1 MTIRSWRSRLAVLL
15 VAGGAA
21 CHAWPQADAL
31 IAGAFSALK
40 PGSALPGEWKAV
52 GPSRE
57 ARQTRYTLVEDNG
70 ATVIRAESKATASGL
85 TRRIKVNAADYPV
98 LRWRWKVANILTTSD
113 LRTKEG
119 DDYPARVYV
128 MFDYP
133 LEKLPFSE
141 RVKIRLARALYD
153 PDLPA
158 ATLCYVWDGKAPAG
172 TIAPSAYTHL
182 VRMIVVESGAS
193 RVNQWLNVERDV
205 AADFQAAFGEPAPP
219 ITALTIA
226 TDTDNTGESAVA
238 FYGDISFYKQKL
250 MK

>member
-15 VAGGAA
+15 VAGGVA
-21 CHAWPQADAL
+21 CYAWPQADAL

-57 ARQTRYTLVEDNG
+57 ARQTRYTVVEDNG

-85 TRRIKVNAADYPV
+85 SRRLKVNPADYPA

-113 LRTKEG
+113 LRTREG

-133 LEKLPFSE
+133 LAKLPFGE

-172 TIAPSAYTHL
+172 TVAPSAYTNL

-193 RVNQWLNVERDV
+193 RVNQWLNVERDI
-205 AADFQAAFGEPAPP
+205 AADFQAAFGDTAPP
-219 ITALTIA
+219 ITAVAIA